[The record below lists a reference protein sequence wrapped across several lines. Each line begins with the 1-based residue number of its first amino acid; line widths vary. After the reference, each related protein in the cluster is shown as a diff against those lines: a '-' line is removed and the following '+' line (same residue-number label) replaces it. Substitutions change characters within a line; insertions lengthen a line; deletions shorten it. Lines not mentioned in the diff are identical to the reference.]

1 MVMPAHIPADVING
15 LEVLVVLLNVRDALA
30 CPRLHH
36 VAAQAKEL
44 SYWMI
49 SRRYLV
55 LQPVF
60 LRTSYVQ
67 ITV

>member
-1 MVMPAHIPADVING
+1 MVMPASIPADVIDG
-15 LEVLVVLLNVRDALA
+15 LEVLVVLLDVRDALA

-49 SRRYLV
+49 YRRY
-55 LQPVF
+55 PVP
-60 LRTSYVQ
+60 L
-67 ITV
+67 